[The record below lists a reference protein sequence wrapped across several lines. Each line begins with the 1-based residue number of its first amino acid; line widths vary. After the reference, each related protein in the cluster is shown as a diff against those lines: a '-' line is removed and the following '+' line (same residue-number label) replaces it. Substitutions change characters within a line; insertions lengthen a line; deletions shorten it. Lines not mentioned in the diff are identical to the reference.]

1 MNGSVPLYDIFLHIR
16 KGPSPIRAGSIEE
29 AVEAA
34 VSMLH
39 LEPFQVTDGQGTVL
53 MDEIQLKEKNAEIGG
68 YE

>member
-34 VSMLH
+34 VSMLP